1 MSQYL
6 LMSKEKAAK
15 IVKNHFNLNGDLIV
29 EEISGGN
36 MNVIFRVTNNKG
48 FSTIVKHSPPYIR
61 CIGEEWPLT
70 QNRIIT
76 EYYSLDDFASIN
88 PKHVVKIYALNRGEN
103 VILMEYL
110 EGYVPWREFLI
121 HNKNE
126 NNFSTEIGKFMG
138 DVYSRYFYLNLCQDE
153 RKKIISKYESQVMCD
168 ITSSVFFDY
177 PYYDNENNM
186 FDINLINK
194 VNDIYNDNN
203 LKEKVAKLKCKF
215 YNKKQSLLHG
225 DLHTGSIM
233 VKPFNNIKVID
244 SEFSF
249 YGPIGFD
256 IGSLF
261 GNFLLNYC
269 AHLSSSNFIAEK
281 RLSYLSDT
289 WNSFVS
295 IFTKKLEDTLPNEI
309 LCEFINE
316 IWTDSLGYAGT
327 EMIRRTVGISH
338 VDDIEFIA
346 SEDERIAAQINSLII
361 GKYLI
366 LNANQLSI
374 NDLGYHIKSIATA
387 DNHNAFA
394 KKSAI

>member
-88 PKHVVKIYALNRGEN
+88 PKHVVKIYALNRDEN

-138 DVYSRYFYLNLCQDE
+138 
-153 RKKIISKYESQVMCD
+153 
-168 ITSSVFFDY
+168 
-177 PYYDNENNM
+177 
-186 FDINLINK
+186 
-194 VNDIYNDNN
+194 
-203 LKEKVAKLKCKF
+203 
-215 YNKKQSLLHG
+215 
-225 DLHTGSIM
+225 
-233 VKPFNNIKVID
+233 
-244 SEFSF
+244 
-249 YGPIGFD
+249 
-256 IGSLF
+256 
-261 GNFLLNYC
+261 
-269 AHLSSSNFIAEK
+269 
-281 RLSYLSDT
+281 
-289 WNSFVS
+289 
-295 IFTKKLEDTLPNEI
+295 
-309 LCEFINE
+309 
-316 IWTDSLGYAGT
+316 
-327 EMIRRTVGISH
+327 
-338 VDDIEFIA
+338 
-346 SEDERIAAQINSLII
+346 
-361 GKYLI
+361 
-366 LNANQLSI
+366 
-374 NDLGYHIKSIATA
+374 
-387 DNHNAFA
+387 
-394 KKSAI
+394 

>member
-88 PKHVVKIYALNRGEN
+88 PKHVVKIYALNRDEN

-110 EGYVPWREFLI
+110 EGYIPWREFLI

-138 DVYSRYFYLNLCQDE
+138 DVYSRYFYLNLYQDE

-186 FDINLINK
+186 FDRNLINK

-346 SEDERIAAQINSLII
+346 SEDERITAQINSLII

>member
-15 IVKNHFNLNGDLIV
+15 IVKNHFNLNDDLIV

-88 PKHVVKIYALNRGEN
+88 PKHVVKIYALNRDEN

-138 DVYSRYFYLNLCQDE
+138 DVYSRYFYLNLYQDE

-186 FDINLINK
+186 FDRNLINK

-346 SEDERIAAQINSLII
+346 SEDERITAQINSLII

-394 KKSAI
+394 KKPAI